1 MKVLITGGA
10 GFIGSTFASACLDQ
24 DIEPIVLDNLSTGR
38 REFVEGRTFYRGDIG
53 DAELIDR
60 IFADHPDIHATVGCA
75 AKIIVPESVAEPVM
89 YYRENVTKGL
99 SLVESLLRNG
109 CTRFV
114 FSSSAAIYASGQG
127 ITEDSPITPGSP
139 YARTKAV
146 FEGALRDITGG
157 TDLRAVSLRYFNP
170 IGADPKFRS
179 GLQVSKP
186 THALGVMIDK
196 YLAGEP
202 FPVTGTDWETRDGTG
217 VRDYVH
223 VWDLARAHIHA
234 VKDFDRIL
242 PAGRGGYLPV
252 NLGSGTGTTVLE
264 LIKAFET
271 VTGKALAHEIVGPR
285 PGDVAGAYADITR
298 AIQLLGWT
306 PELSIEQ
313 GIADALTWMERR
325 TLMLSGD
332 S

>member
-1 MKVLITGGA
+1 MKPHCTSRRTPWSPQA
-10 GFIGSTFASACLDQ
+10 SWSATAQGS
-24 DIEPIVLDNLSTGR
+24 
-38 REFVEGRTFYRGDIG
+38 
-53 DAELIDR
+53 
-60 IFADHPDIHATVGCA
+60 TVGCA

-146 FEGALRDITGG
+146 FEGALEDITGG

-196 YLAGEP
+196 STSRP
-202 FPVTGTDWETRDGTG
+202 W
-217 VRDYVH
+217 
-223 VWDLARAHIHA
+223 RAA
-234 VKDFDRIL
+234 SRSL
-242 PAGRGGYLPV
+242 RAGRSAELPFAV
-252 NLGSGTGTTVLE
+252 DLQV
-264 LIKAFET
+264 
-271 VTGKALAHEIVGPR
+271 
-285 PGDVAGAYADITR
+285 
-298 AIQLLGWT
+298 
-306 PELSIEQ
+306 
-313 GIADALTWMERR
+313 
-325 TLMLSGD
+325 
-332 S
+332 